1 MSPARV
7 PFGLDVVRF
16 AAGFTATV
24 AVSAVALRLIEFALA
39 GNQIPSPAYQA
50 NRAHGFGEAV
60 EIMAGNLR
68 VLTLILGAAVLARY
82 APVAARAITAVLLAI
97 ALLNAI
103 LLAAAFASSPA
114 PTLHA
119 LAIHGPLEL
128 MAFSVAAAFYHQGA
142 EGPMVTVGGITC
154 VALLALAALAEVRF
168 S

>member
-1 MSPARV
+1 MSPAQV

-24 AVSAVALRLIEFALA
+24 AVSAVALRLIELA
-39 GNQIPSPAYQA
+39 PTGKQIPSPAYRSDRA
-50 NRAHGFGEAV
+50 NGLGEAV

-103 LLAAAFASSPA
+103 LLAAALASSPA
-114 PTLHA
+114 PTLQA
-119 LAIHGPLEL
+119 LANHGPLEL
-128 MAFSVAAAFYHQGA
+128 MAFSVAAAFYHRRA
-142 EGPMVTVGGITC
+142 ERPKVAVGGITC